1 MKKTALIMAAM
12 LSAAVSCTKEQ
23 IHEEKSDKPEI
34 EAPGESKGSIPMEF
48 TAVSDL
54 TRTSIGE
61 LNGGKREISWVK
73 DDEIKIIYNN
83 KSTTAKAETTGAST
97 IFKANVDE
105 APAYYAVYPSSA
117 ATVAEDGSW
126 KVAIPAKQDV
136 SGGFGSAHYAAAVAK
151 DGNLAFR
158 NLCGWLRFTIADQ
171 RIKSV
176 LIRGNGEQFLAGN
189 LAVTFDEEGNIASKT
204 VSNGNSRIIVN
215 VNGAGEYYVA
225 VLPDVN
231 LENGVGFRFYTSNE
245 IVSENAIETGVFS
258 SKALSVEQGKI
269 VNLGGLDSRI
279 VTDWWISPSGT
290 GEGKSADS
298 PAAGVEFL
306 RAKLAQDVTSDKT
319 RNGLAKGYGCM
330 GITIHAAAGEYDFAG
345 QEINIT
351 WPGHTSSVGTTILG
365 AEGTIFKNT
374 GSSRFFKIGKSVD
387 LKFENITFDGG
398 NAGTENGGAIWQ
410 NDATAIL
417 AFKNCAF
424 KNNKA
429 NNGGAIYMAGSNMTS
444 ESTSFSDNTATTA
457 AGAVGIAGTAELVSF
472 TDCDFTS
479 NTAGKHG
486 GALQNW
492 GGEKTR
498 LTVTGGTFSNNKTT
512 DGSVGGGA
520 AITFRGEKP
529 SITIIDGVVFSG
541 NSAGCQGG
549 AVRVNTVN
557 DISIKNS
564 VISDNKAL
572 KGAGLY
578 VGGAASVKID
588 KTQISGNQSKTY
600 AGGIYVGADADVF
613 MNACSIFD
621 NSNTT
626 TNPDARWGAAIFVLS
641 EDANKNKI
649 KANICLNNS
658 SIADHTTAAT
668 EKDTNI
674 DMQGGNLVFAN
685 STMIAS
691 TKAGMLRIHTTALS
705 GTFIN
710 SVIVNKNGKSINYN
724 GPEGKLTSKYV
735 LSGIKQNAYNPTAGI
750 DKAGLTYANLG
761 SPVFDAADHIYKWNG
776 TMDVEYPSAPSTDVV
791 GGLIKTANESFYNW
805 LLSVAA
811 LDVDQLGNSR
821 SVNRQGAYCGN

>member
-12 LSAAVSCTKEQ
+12 LYAAVSCTKEQ

-34 EAPGESKGSIPMEF
+34 EAPGESEGTIPMEF

-54 TRTSIGE
+54 TKTSIGE
-61 LNGGKREISWVK
+61 LDGGKREISWVK

-97 IFKANVDE
+97 IFKANVDK

-158 NLCGWLRFTIADQ
+158 NLCGWLKFTIADQ

-290 GEGKSADS
+290 GDGKSADS

-398 NAGTENGGAIWQ
+398 NAGTENGGAILQ

-424 KNNKA
+424 KNNNA
-429 NNGGAIYMAGSNMTS
+429 TNGGAIYMAGSNMTA
-444 ESTSFSDNTATTA
+444 ENTSFSDNTATTA

-486 GALQNW
+486 GALQNC
-492 GGEKTR
+492 GDEKTR
-498 LTVTGGTFSNNKTT
+498 LTVTRGTFLSNKTT
-512 DGSVGGGA
+512 DGSGGGGG
-520 AITFRGEKP
+520 AITFRGDKP

-541 NSAGCQGG
+541 NVAGCQGG

-564 VISDNKAL
+564 VISGNKAL
-572 KGAGLY
+572 DGAGLY

-626 TNPDARWGAAIFVLS
+626 STAGARWGAAIFVQS
-641 EDANKNKI
+641 AV

-658 SIADHTTAAT
+658 SIADHTTAAGGS
-668 EKDTNI
+668 DTNI
-674 DMQGGNLVFAN
+674 DMRGGNLVFAN

-691 TKAGMLRIHTTALS
+691 TTAGMLRIHTSALS

-724 GPEGKLTSKYV
+724 GPTGKLTSKYV
-735 LSGIKQNAYNPTAGI
+735 LSGIEQNKYNPTAGI
-750 DKAGLTYANLG
+750 DKAGLTYVNLG

-776 TMDVEYPSAPSTDVV
+776 TMDVEYPSAPSTDVA
-791 GGLIKTANESFYNW
+791 GGLIRTANESFYNW

>member
-258 SKALSVEQGKI
+258 SKALSVAQGKI

-290 GEGKSADS
+290 GDGKSADS

-345 QEINIT
+345 QEINVT

-410 NDATAIL
+410 NDTTAIL

-424 KNNKA
+424 KNNNA
-429 NNGGAIYMAGSNMTS
+429 TNGGAVYMAGKNMIA
-444 ESTSFSDNTATTA
+444 ENTSFSDNTATTA
-457 AGAVGIAGTAELVSF
+457 AGAVGIAGTAKLVSF

-486 GALQNW
+486 GALQNY

-564 VISDNKAL
+564 VISGNKAL
-572 KGAGLY
+572 DGAGLY

-588 KTQISGNQSKTY
+588 KTQISDNQSKTY

-613 MNACSIFD
+613 MNACSIFG

-626 TNPDARWGAAIFVLS
+626 TTAGARWGAAIFVHS
-641 EDANKNKI
+641 VA

-658 SIADHTTAAT
+658 SIADHTTAAAGS
-668 EKDTNI
+668 DTNI

-691 TKAGMLRIHTTALS
+691 TTAGMLRIHTTALS

-724 GPEGKLTSKYV
+724 GPGGKLTSKYV
-735 LSGIKQNAYNPTAGI
+735 LSGIIQNKYNPTAGI

-761 SPVFDAADHIYKWNG
+761 SPAFDAADHIYKWNG
-776 TMDVEYPSAPSTDVV
+776 TMNVEYPSAPTTDVV
-791 GGLIKTANESFYNW
+791 SGLIETANESFYNW

-821 SVNRQGAYCGN
+821 AVNRQGAYCGN

>member
-1 MKKTALIMAAM
+1 MAAM
-12 LSAAVSCTKEQ
+12 LFAAVSCTKEQ

-34 EAPGESKGSIPMEF
+34 EAPGESEGTIPMEF

-54 TRTSIGE
+54 TKTSIGE
-61 LNGGKREISWVK
+61 LDGGKREISWVK

-97 IFKANVDE
+97 IFKANVDK

-290 GEGKSADS
+290 GDGKSADS

-345 QEINIT
+345 QEINVT

-365 AEGTIFKNT
+365 AEGTVFKNT

-429 NNGGAIYMAGSNMTS
+429 TNGGAVYMAGSNMTA
-444 ESTSFSDNTATTA
+444 ENTSFSDNTATTA

-479 NTAGKHG
+479 NTAGQHG
-486 GALQNW
+486 GALQNH

-498 LTVTGGTFSNNKTT
+498 LTVTRGAFSSNKTT
-512 DGSVGGGA
+512 DGSVGGGG
-520 AITFRGEKP
+520 AITFRGDKP

-541 NSAGCQGG
+541 NSAGRQGG

-557 DISIKNS
+557 DISIMNS
-564 VISDNKAL
+564 VISGNKAL
-572 KGAGLY
+572 DGAGLY

-613 MNACSIFD
+613 MNACSIFG

-626 TNPDARWGAAIFVLS
+626 ANAGARWGAAIFVQS
-641 EDANKNKI
+641 VA

-668 EKDTNI
+668 GNDTNI

-691 TKAGMLRIHTTALS
+691 TTAGMLRIHTTALS

-724 GPEGKLTSKYV
+724 GPTGKLTSKYV

-750 DKAGLTYANLG
+750 DKEGLTYANLG
-761 SPVFDAADHIYKWNG
+761 SPEFDAADHIYKWNG
-776 TMDVEYPSAPSTDVV
+776 TMDVEYPSAPTTDVV
-791 GGLIKTANESFYNW
+791 SGLIKTANESFYNW

-821 SVNRQGAYCGN
+821 AVNRQGAYCGN

>member
-345 QEINIT
+345 QEINVT

-529 SITIIDGVVFSG
+529 SITIIDGVTFSG

-761 SPVFDAADHIYKWNG
+761 SPAFDAADHVYKWNG
-776 TMDVEYPSAPSTDVV
+776 TMNVEYPSAPTTDVV
-791 GGLIKTANESFYNW
+791 SGLIETANKSFYDW

-821 SVNRQGAYCGN
+821 AVNRQGAYCGN

>member
-73 DDEIKIIYNN
+73 NDEIKIIYNN

-158 NLCGWLRFTIADQ
+158 NLCGWLRFTIADPS
-171 RIKSV
+171 IKSV

-290 GEGKSADS
+290 GDGKSADS

-345 QEINIT
+345 QEINVT

-486 GALQNW
+486 GALQNY

-529 SITIIDGVVFSG
+529 SITIIDGVTFSG

-572 KGAGLY
+572 NGAGLY

-626 TNPDARWGAAIFVLS
+626 TTAGVRWGAAIFVQS
-641 EDANKNKI
+641 SV

-658 SIADHTTAAT
+658 SIADHTTAET
-668 EKDTNI
+668 GNDTNI

-691 TKAGMLRIHTTALS
+691 TTAGMLRIHTSALS

-735 LSGIKQNAYNPTAGI
+735 LSGIKQNKYNPTAGI

-761 SPVFDAADHIYKWNG
+761 SPAFDAADHVYKWNG
-776 TMDVEYPSAPSTDVV
+776 TMNVEYPSAPTTDVV
-791 GGLIKTANESFYNW
+791 NGLIETANKSFYDW

-821 SVNRQGAYCGN
+821 AVNRQGAYCGN

>member
-158 NLCGWLRFTIADQ
+158 NICGWLRFTIADPS
-171 RIKSV
+171 IKSV

-290 GEGKSADS
+290 GDGKSADS

-345 QEINIT
+345 QEINVT

-429 NNGGAIYMAGSNMTS
+429 NNGGAVYMAGSNMTS

-486 GALQNW
+486 GALQNH

-498 LTVTGGTFSNNKTT
+498 LTVTRGTFSNNKTT

-520 AITFRGEKP
+520 AITFRGDKP

-572 KGAGLY
+572 DGAGLY

-626 TNPDARWGAAIFVLS
+626 TTAGVRWGAAIFVQS
-641 EDANKNKI
+641 SV

-668 EKDTNI
+668 GNDTNI

-691 TKAGMLRIHTTALS
+691 TTAGMLRIHTSALS

-735 LSGIKQNAYNPTAGI
+735 LSGIKQNKYNPTAGI

-761 SPVFDAADHIYKWNG
+761 SPAFDAADHIYKWNG
-776 TMDVEYPSAPSTDVV
+776 TMNVEYPSAPTTDVV
-791 GGLIKTANESFYNW
+791 NGLIETANKSFYDW

-821 SVNRQGAYCGN
+821 AVNRQGAYCGN

>member
-345 QEINIT
+345 QEINVT

-529 SITIIDGVVFSG
+529 SITIIDGVTFSG

-626 TNPDARWGAAIFVLS
+626 TTAGVRWGAAIFVLS
-641 EDANKNKI
+641 EV

-668 EKDTNI
+668 GNDTNI

-691 TKAGMLRIHTTALS
+691 TTAGMLRIHTTALS

-710 SVIVNKNGKSINYN
+710 SVIVNKNGRSINYN
-724 GPEGKLTSKYV
+724 GPTGKLTSKYV

-776 TMDVEYPSAPSTDVV
+776 TMDVEYPSAPTKDVV

>member
-290 GEGKSADS
+290 GDGKSADS

-345 QEINIT
+345 QEINVT

-424 KNNKA
+424 KNNNA
-429 NNGGAIYMAGSNMTS
+429 TNGGAVYMAGKNMIAET
-444 ESTSFSDNTATTA
+444 TSFSDNTATTA

-486 GALQNW
+486 GALQNC

-498 LTVTGGTFSNNKTT
+498 LTITGGTFSNNKTT
-512 DGSVGGGA
+512 DGSGGGGA
-520 AITFRGEKP
+520 AITFRGDKP

-564 VISDNKAL
+564 VISGNKAL
-572 KGAGLY
+572 DGAGLY

-613 MNACSIFD
+613 MNACSIFG

-626 TNPDARWGAAIFVLS
+626 TIAGARWGAAIFVLS

-658 SIADHTTAAT
+658 SIADHTTAET
-668 EKDTNI
+668 GSDTNI

-691 TKAGMLRIHTTALS
+691 TTAGMLRIHTTALS

-724 GPEGKLTSKYV
+724 GPKGKLTSKYV
-735 LSGIKQNAYNPTAGI
+735 LSGIKQNAYNPTADI

-761 SPVFDAADHIYKWNG
+761 SPAFDAADHVYKWNG
-776 TMDVEYPSAPSTDVV
+776 TMNVEYPSAPTTDVV
-791 GGLIKTANESFYNW
+791 GGLIETANKSFYDW
-805 LLSVAA
+805 LLSVEA

-821 SVNRQGAYCGN
+821 AVNRQGAYCGN

>member
-54 TRTSIGE
+54 TRTSIGD

-97 IFKANVDE
+97 IFKANVDK
-105 APAYYAVYPSSA
+105 ASAYYAVYPSSA

-158 NLCGWLRFTIADQ
+158 NLCGWLRFTITDQ

-290 GEGKSADS
+290 GDGKSADS

-319 RNGLAKGYGCM
+319 RKGLAKGYGCM

-444 ESTSFSDNTATTA
+444 ENTSFSDNTATTA

-479 NTAGKHG
+479 NTAEKHG
-486 GALQNW
+486 GALQNC

-498 LTVTGGTFSNNKTT
+498 LTVTRGAFSSNKTT
-512 DGSVGGGA
+512 NGTGGGGG

-529 SITIIDGVVFSG
+529 SITIIDGVTFSG

-572 KGAGLY
+572 YGAGLY

-613 MNACSIFD
+613 MNACSIFG

-626 TNPDARWGAAIFVLS
+626 TTAGERWGAAIFVLS
-641 EDANKNKI
+641 ENANKNKI

-658 SIADHTTAAT
+658 SIADHTTAET
-668 EKDTNI
+668 GNDTNI

-691 TKAGMLRIHTTALS
+691 TTAGMLRIHTTALS

-710 SVIVNKNGKSINYN
+710 SVIVNKNGRSINYN
-724 GPEGKLTSKYV
+724 GPTGKLTSKYV
-735 LSGIKQNAYNPTAGI
+735 LSGIEQNKYNPTAGI
-750 DKAGLTYANLG
+750 DKAGLTYVNLG

-791 GGLIKTANESFYNW
+791 GGLIRTANESFYNW

-821 SVNRQGAYCGN
+821 SVNRQGAYCSN

>member
-158 NLCGWLRFTIADQ
+158 NICGWLRFTIADPS
-171 RIKSV
+171 IKSV

-290 GEGKSADS
+290 GDGKSADS

-345 QEINIT
+345 QEINVT

-486 GALQNW
+486 GALQNY

-529 SITIIDGVVFSG
+529 SITIIDGVTFSG

-572 KGAGLY
+572 NGAGLY

-691 TKAGMLRIHTTALS
+691 TTAGMLRIHTSALS

-735 LSGIKQNAYNPTAGI
+735 LSGIKQNKYNPTAGI

-761 SPVFDAADHIYKWNG
+761 SPAFDAADHVYKWNG
-776 TMDVEYPSAPSTDVV
+776 TMNVEYPSAPTTDVV
-791 GGLIKTANESFYNW
+791 NGLIETANKSFYDW

-821 SVNRQGAYCGN
+821 AVNRQGAYCGN

>member
-1 MKKTALIMAAM
+1 M
-12 LSAAVSCTKEQ
+12 LYAAVSCTKEQ

-34 EAPGESKGSIPMEF
+34 EAPGESEGTIPMEF

-54 TRTSIGE
+54 TKTSIGE

-97 IFKANVDE
+97 IFKANVDK

-158 NLCGWLRFTIADQ
+158 NLCGWLKFTIADQ

-290 GEGKSADS
+290 GDGKSADS

-398 NAGTENGGAIWQ
+398 NAGTENGGAILQ

-424 KNNKA
+424 NNNKA
-429 NNGGAIYMAGSNMTS
+429 TNGGAVYMAGSNMTA
-444 ESTSFSDNTATTA
+444 ENTSFSDNTATTA

-486 GALQNW
+486 GALQNC

-498 LTVTGGTFSNNKTT
+498 LTVTRGTFSSNKTT
-512 DGSVGGGA
+512 DGSGGGGG
-520 AITFRGEKP
+520 AITFRGDKP

-557 DISIKNS
+557 DISIMNS
-564 VISDNKAL
+564 VISGNKAL
-572 KGAGLY
+572 DGAGLY

-613 MNACSIFD
+613 MNACSIFG

-626 TNPDARWGAAIFVLS
+626 TTAGARWGAAIFVKS
-641 EDANKNKI
+641 AV

-668 EKDTNI
+668 GSDTNI

-691 TKAGMLRIHTTALS
+691 TTAGMLRIHNTALS

-710 SVIVNKNGKSINYN
+710 SVIVNKEGKSINYN
-724 GPEGKLTSKYV
+724 GPAGKLTSKYV

-750 DKAGLTYANLG
+750 DKAGLTYADLG

-776 TMDVEYPSAPSTDVV
+776 TMDVEYPSAPTKDVV
-791 GGLIKTANESFYNW
+791 SDLIKTANESFHDW

-821 SVNRQGAYCGN
+821 AVNRQGAYCGN

>member
-48 TAVSDL
+48 IAVSDL

-158 NLCGWLRFTIADQ
+158 NICGWLRFTIADPS
-171 RIKSV
+171 IKSV

-290 GEGKSADS
+290 GDGKSADS

-330 GITIHAAAGEYDFAG
+330 GITIHVAAGEYDFAG

-486 GALQNW
+486 GALQNY

-529 SITIIDGVVFSG
+529 SITIIDGVTFSG

-572 KGAGLY
+572 DGAGLY

-691 TKAGMLRIHTTALS
+691 TTAGMLRIHTSALS

-735 LSGIKQNAYNPTAGI
+735 LSGIKQNKYNPTAGI

-761 SPVFDAADHIYKWNG
+761 SPAFDAADHVYKWNG

-791 GGLIKTANESFYNW
+791 GGLIRTANESFYNW

>member
-158 NLCGWLRFTIADQ
+158 NLCGWLRFTIADPS
-171 RIKSV
+171 IKSV

-290 GEGKSADS
+290 GDGKSADS

-486 GALQNW
+486 GALQNH

-498 LTVTGGTFSNNKTT
+498 LTVTRGTFSNNKTT

-520 AITFRGEKP
+520 AITFRGDKP

-572 KGAGLY
+572 DGAGLY

-735 LSGIKQNAYNPTAGI
+735 LSGIKQNKYNPTAGI

-761 SPVFDAADHIYKWNG
+761 SPAFDAADHVYKWNG
-776 TMDVEYPSAPSTDVV
+776 TMNVEYPSAPTTDVV
-791 GGLIKTANESFYNW
+791 NGLIETANKSFYDW

-821 SVNRQGAYCGN
+821 AVNRQGAYCGN

>member
-117 ATVAEDGSW
+117 ATVTEDGSW

-290 GEGKSADS
+290 GDGKSADS

-486 GALQNW
+486 GALQNH

-498 LTVTGGTFSNNKTT
+498 LTVTRGTFSNNKTT

-520 AITFRGEKP
+520 AITFRGDKP

-572 KGAGLY
+572 DGAGLY

-776 TMDVEYPSAPSTDVV
+776 TMDVEYPSAPTKDVV
-791 GGLIKTANESFYNW
+791 GGLIRTANESFYNW

>member
-105 APAYYAVYPSSA
+105 ASAYYAVYPSSA

-258 SKALSVEQGKI
+258 SKALSVAQGKI

-290 GEGKSADS
+290 GDGKSADS

-345 QEINIT
+345 QEINVT

-398 NAGTENGGAIWQ
+398 NAGNENGGAIWQ
-410 NDATAIL
+410 NDGTAIL
-417 AFKNCAF
+417 TFKNCAF
-424 KNNKA
+424 KNNNA
-429 NNGGAIYMAGSNMTS
+429 TNGGAVYMAGSNMTA
-444 ESTSFSDNTATTA
+444 ENTSFSDNTATTA

-486 GALQNW
+486 GALQNC

-498 LTVTGGTFSNNKTT
+498 LTVTRGTFSSNKTT
-512 DGSVGGGA
+512 DGSGGGGA
-520 AITFRGEKP
+520 AITFRGDKP
-529 SITIIDGVVFSG
+529 SITIIDGVTFSG

-761 SPVFDAADHIYKWNG
+761 SPAFDAADHVYKWNG
-776 TMDVEYPSAPSTDVV
+776 TMNVEYPSAPTTDVV
-791 GGLIKTANESFYNW
+791 SGLIETANKSFYDW

-821 SVNRQGAYCGN
+821 AVNRQGAYCGN

>member
-34 EAPGESKGSIPMEF
+34 EAPGESEGSIPMEF

-97 IFKANVDE
+97 IFKANVDK
-105 APAYYAVYPSSA
+105 ASAYYAVYPSSA

-151 DGNLAFR
+151 DGKLAFR

-290 GEGKSADS
+290 GDGKSADS

-345 QEINIT
+345 HEINIT

-424 KNNKA
+424 KNNNA
-429 NNGGAIYMAGSNMTS
+429 TNGGAVYMAGSNMTA
-444 ESTSFSDNTATTA
+444 ENTSFSDNTATTA

-486 GALQNW
+486 GALQNC

-498 LTVTGGTFSNNKTT
+498 LTVTRGTFSSNKTT
-512 DGSVGGGA
+512 DGSGGGGG
-520 AITFRGEKP
+520 AITFRGDKP

-557 DISIKNS
+557 DISIMNS
-564 VISDNKAL
+564 VISGNKAL
-572 KGAGLY
+572 DGAGLY

-613 MNACSIFD
+613 MNACSIFG

-626 TNPDARWGAAIFVLS
+626 TTAETRWGAAIFVKS
-641 EDANKNKI
+641 VV

-691 TKAGMLRIHTTALS
+691 TTAGMLRIHNTALS

-724 GPEGKLTSKYV
+724 GPTGKLTSKYV
-735 LSGIKQNAYNPTAGI
+735 LSGIKQNAYNPTADI

-761 SPVFDAADHIYKWNG
+761 SPAFDAADHVYKWNG
-776 TMDVEYPSAPSTDVV
+776 TMDVEYPSAPTKDVV

-805 LLSVAA
+805 LLSVEA

-821 SVNRQGAYCGN
+821 AVNRQGAYCGN

>member
-117 ATVAEDGSW
+117 ATVTEDGSW

-158 NLCGWLRFTIADQ
+158 NICGWLRFTIADPS
-171 RIKSV
+171 IKSV

-290 GEGKSADS
+290 GDGKSADS

-345 QEINIT
+345 QEINVT

-486 GALQNW
+486 GALQNY

-512 DGSVGGGA
+512 NGSVGGGA

-529 SITIIDGVVFSG
+529 SITIIDGVTFSG

-572 KGAGLY
+572 DGAGLY

-626 TNPDARWGAAIFVLS
+626 TTAGVRWGAAIFVQS
-641 EDANKNKI
+641 SV

-658 SIADHTTAAT
+658 SIADHTTAET
-668 EKDTNI
+668 GNDTNI

-691 TKAGMLRIHTTALS
+691 TTAGMLRIHTSALS

-735 LSGIKQNAYNPTAGI
+735 LSGIKQNKYNPTAGI

-761 SPVFDAADHIYKWNG
+761 SPAFDAADHVYKWNG
-776 TMDVEYPSAPSTDVV
+776 TMNVEYPSAPTTDVV
-791 GGLIKTANESFYNW
+791 NGLIETANKSFYDW

-821 SVNRQGAYCGN
+821 AVNRQGAYCGN

>member
-54 TRTSIGE
+54 TRTSIGD
-61 LNGGKREISWVK
+61 LNGGMREISWVK

-290 GEGKSADS
+290 GDGKSADS

-319 RNGLAKGYGCM
+319 RKGLAKGYGCM

-444 ESTSFSDNTATTA
+444 ENTSFSDNTATTA

-479 NTAGKHG
+479 NTAEKHG
-486 GALQNW
+486 GALQNC

-498 LTVTGGTFSNNKTT
+498 LTVTRGAFSSNKTT
-512 DGSVGGGA
+512 NGTGGGGG
-520 AITFRGEKP
+520 AITFRGDKP
-529 SITIIDGVVFSG
+529 SITIIDGVTFSG
-541 NSAGCQGG
+541 NSAGFQGG

-557 DISIKNS
+557 DISIMNS

-572 KGAGLY
+572 DGAGLH

-613 MNACSIFD
+613 MNACSIFG

-626 TNPDARWGAAIFVLS
+626 TTAGARWGAAIFVLS
-641 EDANKNKI
+641 ENANKNKI

-658 SIADHTTAAT
+658 SIADHTTAET
-668 EKDTNI
+668 GNDTNI

-691 TKAGMLRIHTTALS
+691 TTAGMLRIHTNALS

-724 GPEGKLTSKYV
+724 GPTGKLTSKYV

>member
-1 MKKTALIMAAM
+1 MAAM
-12 LSAAVSCTKEQ
+12 LFAAVSCTKEQ

-34 EAPGESKGSIPMEF
+34 EAPGESEGTIPMEF

-54 TRTSIGE
+54 TKTSIGE
-61 LNGGKREISWVK
+61 LDGGKREISWVK

-97 IFKANVDE
+97 IFKANVDK

-158 NLCGWLRFTIADQ
+158 NFCGWLRFTIADQ

-269 VNLGGLDSRI
+269 VNLGVLDSRI
-279 VTDWWISPSGT
+279 VTDWWISPTGT
-290 GEGKSADS
+290 GDGKSADS

-365 AEGTIFKNT
+365 TEGTVFKNT

-387 LKFENITFDGG
+387 LKLENITFDGG
-398 NAGTENGGAIWQ
+398 NAGTENGGAICQ

-424 KNNKA
+424 KNNNA
-429 NNGGAIYMAGSNMTS
+429 TNGGAVYMAGSNMTA
-444 ESTSFSDNTATTA
+444 ENTSFSDNTATTA

-486 GALQNW
+486 GALQNC

-498 LTVTGGTFSNNKTT
+498 LTVTRGTFLSNKTT
-512 DGSVGGGA
+512 DGSGGGGG
-520 AITFRGEKP
+520 AITFRGDKP

-541 NSAGCQGG
+541 NVAGCQGG

-564 VISDNKAL
+564 VISGNKAL
-572 KGAGLY
+572 DGAGLY

-626 TNPDARWGAAIFVLS
+626 STAGARWGAAIFVQS
-641 EDANKNKI
+641 AV

-658 SIADHTTAAT
+658 SIADHTTAAGGS
-668 EKDTNI
+668 DTNI
-674 DMQGGNLVFAN
+674 DMRGGNLVFAN

-691 TKAGMLRIHTTALS
+691 TTAGMLRIHTTALS

-710 SVIVNKNGKSINYN
+710 SVIVNKKGKSINYN
-724 GPEGKLTSKYV
+724 GPTGKLTSKYV

-750 DKAGLTYANLG
+750 DKEGLTYANLG
-761 SPVFDAADHIYKWNG
+761 SPEFDAADHIYKWNG
-776 TMDVEYPSAPSTDVV
+776 TMDVEYPSAPTTDVV
-791 GGLIKTANESFYNW
+791 SGLIKTANESFYNW

-821 SVNRQGAYCGN
+821 AVNRQGAYCGN

>member
-117 ATVAEDGSW
+117 ATVTEDGSW

-290 GEGKSADS
+290 GDGKSADS

-387 LKFENITFDGG
+387 LKFENITFGGG

-486 GALQNW
+486 GALQNH

-498 LTVTGGTFSNNKTT
+498 LTVTRGTFSNNKTT

-520 AITFRGEKP
+520 AITFRGDKP

-572 KGAGLY
+572 YGAGLY

-710 SVIVNKNGKSINYN
+710 SVIVNKNGNSINYN
-724 GPEGKLTSKYV
+724 GPTGKLTSKYV
-735 LSGIKQNAYNPTAGI
+735 LSGNKQNAYNPTADI

-761 SPVFDAADHIYKWNG
+761 SPAFDAADHVYKWNG

-791 GGLIKTANESFYNW
+791 GGLIRTANESFYNW

>member
-171 RIKSV
+171 GIKSV

-290 GEGKSADS
+290 GDGKSADS

-345 QEINIT
+345 QEINVT

-486 GALQNW
+486 GALQNY

-529 SITIIDGVVFSG
+529 SITIIDGVTFSG

-564 VISDNKAL
+564 VISGNKAL
-572 KGAGLY
+572 DGAGLY

-613 MNACSIFD
+613 MNACSIFG

-626 TNPDARWGAAIFVLS
+626 ANAGARWGAAIFVHS
-641 EDANKNKI
+641 VA

-658 SIADHTTAAT
+658 SIADHITAAT
-668 EKDTNI
+668 GSDTNI

-691 TKAGMLRIHTTALS
+691 TTAGMLRIHTTALS

-710 SVIVNKNGKSINYN
+710 SVIVNKDGKSINYN
-724 GPEGKLTSKYV
+724 GPTGKLTSKYV
-735 LSGIKQNAYNPTAGI
+735 LSGIKQNAYNPTADI

-761 SPVFDAADHIYKWNG
+761 SPAFDAADHVYKWNG
-776 TMDVEYPSAPSTDVV
+776 TMDVEYPSAPTTDVV

-805 LLSVAA
+805 LLSVEA

-821 SVNRQGAYCGN
+821 AVNRQGAYCGN

>member
-158 NLCGWLRFTIADQ
+158 NLCGWLRFTIADPS
-171 RIKSV
+171 IKSV

-290 GEGKSADS
+290 GDGKSADS

-486 GALQNW
+486 GALQNY

-529 SITIIDGVVFSG
+529 SITIIDGVTFSG

-572 KGAGLY
+572 DGAGLY

-674 DMQGGNLVFAN
+674 DIQGGNLVFAN

-691 TKAGMLRIHTTALS
+691 TTAGMLRIHTSALS

-735 LSGIKQNAYNPTAGI
+735 LSGIKQNKYNPTAGI

-761 SPVFDAADHIYKWNG
+761 SPAFDAADHVYKWNG
-776 TMDVEYPSAPSTDVV
+776 TMDVEYPSAPTTDVV
-791 GGLIKTANESFYNW
+791 SGLIKTANESFYNW
-805 LLSVAA
+805 LLSVEA

>member
-105 APAYYAVYPSSA
+105 ASAYYAVYPSSA

-258 SKALSVEQGKI
+258 SKALSVAQGKI

-290 GEGKSADS
+290 GDGKSADS

-345 QEINIT
+345 QEINVT

-417 AFKNCAF
+417 TFKNCAF
-424 KNNKA
+424 KNNNA
-429 NNGGAIYMAGSNMTS
+429 TNGGAVYMAGSNMTA
-444 ESTSFSDNTATTA
+444 ENTSFSDNTATTA

-486 GALQNW
+486 GALQNC

-498 LTVTGGTFSNNKTT
+498 LTVTRGTFSSNKTT
-512 DGSVGGGA
+512 DGSGGGGA
-520 AITFRGEKP
+520 AITFRGDKP

-572 KGAGLY
+572 DGAGLY

-588 KTQISGNQSKTY
+588 KTQIRGNQSKTY

-626 TNPDARWGAAIFVLS
+626 TTAGARWGAAIFVHS
-641 EDANKNKI
+641 VA

-658 SIADHTTAAT
+658 SIADHITAAT
-668 EKDTNI
+668 GSDTNI

-691 TKAGMLRIHTTALS
+691 TTAGMLRIHTTALS

-710 SVIVNKNGKSINYN
+710 SVIVNKDGKSINYN
-724 GPEGKLTSKYV
+724 GPTGKLTSKYV
-735 LSGIKQNAYNPTAGI
+735 LSGIKQNAYNPTADI

-761 SPVFDAADHIYKWNG
+761 SPAFDAADHVYKWNG
-776 TMDVEYPSAPSTDVV
+776 TMDVEYPSAPTTDVV
-791 GGLIKTANESFYNW
+791 GGLIETANKSFYDW

-821 SVNRQGAYCGN
+821 AVNRQGAYCGN

>member
-117 ATVAEDGSW
+117 ATVTEDGSW

-290 GEGKSADS
+290 GDGKSADS

-424 KNNKA
+424 KNNNA

-486 GALQNW
+486 GALQNH

-498 LTVTGGTFSNNKTT
+498 LTVTRGTFSNNKTT

-520 AITFRGEKP
+520 AITFRGDKP

-572 KGAGLY
+572 DGAGLY

-761 SPVFDAADHIYKWNG
+761 SPAFDAADHVYKWNG
-776 TMDVEYPSAPSTDVV
+776 TMDVEYPSAPTTDVV
-791 GGLIKTANESFYNW
+791 SGLIKTANESFYNW
-805 LLSVAA
+805 LLSVEA

-821 SVNRQGAYCGN
+821 AVNRQGAYCGN

>member
-12 LSAAVSCTKEQ
+12 LYAAVSCTKEQ

-34 EAPGESKGSIPMEF
+34 EAPGESEGTIPMEF

-54 TRTSIGE
+54 TKTSIGE

-97 IFKANVDE
+97 IFKANVDK
-105 APAYYAVYPSSA
+105 ASAYYAVYPSSA

-158 NLCGWLRFTIADQ
+158 NLCGWLRFTITDQ

-290 GEGKSADS
+290 GDGKSADS

-351 WPGHTSSVGTTILG
+351 WPGHTFSVGTTILG

-398 NAGTENGGAIWQ
+398 NAGTENGGAILQ

-424 KNNKA
+424 NNNKA
-429 NNGGAIYMAGSNMTS
+429 TNGGAVYMAGSNMTA
-444 ESTSFSDNTATTA
+444 ENTSFSDNTATTA

-486 GALQNW
+486 GALQNC

-498 LTVTGGTFSNNKTT
+498 LTVTRGTFSSNKTT
-512 DGSVGGGA
+512 DGSGGGGG
-520 AITFRGEKP
+520 AITFRGDKP

-557 DISIKNS
+557 DISIMNS
-564 VISDNKAL
+564 VISGNKAL
-572 KGAGLY
+572 DGAGLY

-613 MNACSIFD
+613 MNACSIFG

-626 TNPDARWGAAIFVLS
+626 TTAGARWGAAIFVKS
-641 EDANKNKI
+641 AV

-668 EKDTNI
+668 GSDTNI

-691 TKAGMLRIHTTALS
+691 TTAGMLRIHNTALS

-710 SVIVNKNGKSINYN
+710 SVIVNKEGKSINYN
-724 GPEGKLTSKYV
+724 GPAGKLTSKYV

-750 DKAGLTYANLG
+750 DKAGLTYADLG

-776 TMDVEYPSAPSTDVV
+776 TMDVEYPSAPTTDVV
-791 GGLIKTANESFYNW
+791 GGLIETANKSFYDW
-805 LLSVAA
+805 LLSVEA
-811 LDVDQLGNSR
+811 LGVDQLGNSR
-821 SVNRQGAYCGN
+821 AVNRQGAYCGN

>member
-158 NLCGWLRFTIADQ
+158 NICGWLRFTIADPS
-171 RIKSV
+171 IKSV

-290 GEGKSADS
+290 GDGKSADS

-345 QEINIT
+345 QEINVT

-429 NNGGAIYMAGSNMTS
+429 NNGGAVYMAGSNMTS

-486 GALQNW
+486 GALQNH

-498 LTVTGGTFSNNKTT
+498 LTVTRGTFSNNKTT

-520 AITFRGEKP
+520 AITFRGDKP

-572 KGAGLY
+572 NGAGLY

-691 TKAGMLRIHTTALS
+691 TTAGMLRIHTSALS

-735 LSGIKQNAYNPTAGI
+735 LSGIKQNKYNPTAGI

-761 SPVFDAADHIYKWNG
+761 SPAFDAADHVYKWNG
-776 TMDVEYPSAPSTDVV
+776 TMNVEYPSAPTTDVV
-791 GGLIKTANESFYNW
+791 NGLIETANKSFYDW
-805 LLSVAA
+805 LLSVEA

>member
-105 APAYYAVYPSSA
+105 ASAYYAVYPSSA

-258 SKALSVEQGKI
+258 SKALSVAQGKI

-290 GEGKSADS
+290 GDGKSADS

-345 QEINIT
+345 QEINVT

-398 NAGTENGGAIWQ
+398 NAGNENGGAIWQ
-410 NDATAIL
+410 NDGTAIL
-417 AFKNCAF
+417 TFKNCAF
-424 KNNKA
+424 KNNNA
-429 NNGGAIYMAGSNMTS
+429 TNGGAVYMAGSNMTA
-444 ESTSFSDNTATTA
+444 ENTSFSDNTATTA

-486 GALQNW
+486 GALQNC

-498 LTVTGGTFSNNKTT
+498 LTVTRGTFSSNKTT
-512 DGSVGGGA
+512 DGSGGGGA
-520 AITFRGEKP
+520 AITFRGDKP

-572 KGAGLY
+572 DGAGLY

-588 KTQISGNQSKTY
+588 KTQIRGNQSKTY

-626 TNPDARWGAAIFVLS
+626 TTAGARWGAAIFVHS
-641 EDANKNKI
+641 VA

-658 SIADHTTAAT
+658 SIADHITAAT
-668 EKDTNI
+668 GSDTNI

-691 TKAGMLRIHTTALS
+691 TTAGMLRIHTTALS

-710 SVIVNKNGKSINYN
+710 SVIVNKDGKSINYN
-724 GPEGKLTSKYV
+724 GPTGKLTSKYV
-735 LSGIKQNAYNPTAGI
+735 LSGIKQNAYNPTADI

-761 SPVFDAADHIYKWNG
+761 SPAFDAADHVYKWNG
-776 TMDVEYPSAPSTDVV
+776 TMDVEYPSAPTTDVV
-791 GGLIKTANESFYNW
+791 GGLIETANKSFYDW

-821 SVNRQGAYCGN
+821 AVNRQGAYCGN

>member
-158 NLCGWLRFTIADQ
+158 NICGWLRFTIIVPS
-171 RIKSV
+171 IKSV

-290 GEGKSADS
+290 GDGKSADS

-345 QEINIT
+345 QEINVT

-486 GALQNW
+486 GALQNY

-529 SITIIDGVVFSG
+529 SITIIDGVTFSG

-572 KGAGLY
+572 DGAGLY

-691 TKAGMLRIHTTALS
+691 TTAGMLRIHTSALS

-735 LSGIKQNAYNPTAGI
+735 LSGIKQNKYNPTAGI

-761 SPVFDAADHIYKWNG
+761 SPAFDAADHIYKWNG
-776 TMDVEYPSAPSTDVV
+776 TMNVEYPSAPSTDVV
-791 GGLIKTANESFYNW
+791 SGLIRTANESFYNW
-805 LLSVAA
+805 LLSVEA

>member
-34 EAPGESKGSIPMEF
+34 EAPGESEGSIPMEF

-290 GEGKSADS
+290 GDGKSADS

-345 QEINIT
+345 QEINVT

-486 GALQNW
+486 GALQNY

-529 SITIIDGVVFSG
+529 SITIIDGVTFSG
-541 NSAGCQGG
+541 NSAGCHGG

-557 DISIKNS
+557 DISIMNS
-564 VISDNKAL
+564 VISGNKAL
-572 KGAGLY
+572 DGAGLY

-626 TNPDARWGAAIFVLS
+626 TTAGARWGAAIFVHS
-641 EDANKNKI
+641 VA

-658 SIADHTTAAT
+658 SIADHTTAET
-668 EKDTNI
+668 GNDTNI

-691 TKAGMLRIHTTALS
+691 TTAGMLRIHTTALS

-724 GPEGKLTSKYV
+724 GPTGKLTSKYV
-735 LSGIKQNAYNPTAGI
+735 LSGITQNAYNPTAGI

-761 SPVFDAADHIYKWNG
+761 SPAFDAADHVYKWNG
-776 TMDVEYPSAPSTDVV
+776 TMDVEYPSAPTTDVV
-791 GGLIKTANESFYNW
+791 GGLIETANESFYNW
-805 LLSVAA
+805 LLSVEA

-821 SVNRQGAYCGN
+821 AVNRQGAYCGN

>member
-151 DGNLAFR
+151 DGKLAFR
-158 NLCGWLRFTIADQ
+158 NLCGWLRFTIADPS
-171 RIKSV
+171 IKSV

-290 GEGKSADS
+290 GDGKSADS

-345 QEINIT
+345 QEINVT

-365 AEGTIFKNT
+365 AEGTVFKNT

-429 NNGGAIYMAGSNMTS
+429 TNGGAVYMAGSNMTA
-444 ESTSFSDNTATTA
+444 ENTSFSDNTATTA

-479 NTAGKHG
+479 NTAGQHG
-486 GALQNW
+486 GALQNH

-498 LTVTGGTFSNNKTT
+498 LTVTRGAFSSNKTT
-512 DGSVGGGA
+512 DGSVGGGG
-520 AITFRGEKP
+520 AITFRGDKP

-541 NSAGCQGG
+541 NSAGRQGG

-557 DISIKNS
+557 DISIMNS
-564 VISDNKAL
+564 VISGNKAL
-572 KGAGLY
+572 DGAGLY

-613 MNACSIFD
+613 MNACSIFG

-626 TNPDARWGAAIFVLS
+626 ANAGARWGAAIFVQS
-641 EDANKNKI
+641 VA

-668 EKDTNI
+668 GNDTNI

-691 TKAGMLRIHTTALS
+691 TTAGMLRIHTTALS

-724 GPEGKLTSKYV
+724 GPTGKLTSKYV
-735 LSGIKQNAYNPTAGI
+735 LSGITQNAYNPTAGI

-761 SPVFDAADHIYKWNG
+761 SPAFDAADHVYKWNG
-776 TMDVEYPSAPSTDVV
+776 TMDVEYPSAPTTDVV
-791 GGLIKTANESFYNW
+791 GGLIETANKSFYDW

-821 SVNRQGAYCGN
+821 AVNRQGAYCGN

>member
-54 TRTSIGE
+54 TRTSIGD
-61 LNGGKREISWVK
+61 LNGGMREISWVK

-158 NLCGWLRFTIADQ
+158 NLCGWLRFTITDQ

-269 VNLGGLDSRI
+269 VNLGVLDSRI
-279 VTDWWISPSGT
+279 VTDWWISPTGT
-290 GEGKSADS
+290 GDGKSADS

-365 AEGTIFKNT
+365 TEGTVFKNT

-387 LKFENITFDGG
+387 LKLENITFDGG
-398 NAGTENGGAIWQ
+398 NAGTENGGAICQ

-424 KNNKA
+424 KNNNA
-429 NNGGAIYMAGSNMTS
+429 TNGGAVYMAGSNMTA
-444 ESTSFSDNTATTA
+444 ENTSFSDNTATTA

-486 GALQNW
+486 GALQNC

-498 LTVTGGTFSNNKTT
+498 LTVTRGTFLSNKTT
-512 DGSVGGGA
+512 DGSGGGGG
-520 AITFRGEKP
+520 AITFRGDKP

-541 NSAGCQGG
+541 NVAGCQGG

-564 VISDNKAL
+564 VISGNKAL
-572 KGAGLY
+572 DGAGLY

-626 TNPDARWGAAIFVLS
+626 STAGARWGAAISVQS
-641 EDANKNKI
+641 AV

-658 SIADHTTAAT
+658 SIADHTTAAGGS
-668 EKDTNI
+668 DTNI
-674 DMQGGNLVFAN
+674 DMRGGNLVFAN

-691 TKAGMLRIHTTALS
+691 TTAGMLRIHTTALS

-710 SVIVNKNGKSINYN
+710 SVIVNKKGKSINYN
-724 GPEGKLTSKYV
+724 GPTGKLTSKYV

-750 DKAGLTYANLG
+750 DKEGLTYANLG
-761 SPVFDAADHIYKWNG
+761 SPEFDAADHIYKWNG

-791 GGLIKTANESFYNW
+791 GGLIRTANESFYNW

>member
-126 KVAIPAKQDV
+126 KVTIPAKQDV

-158 NLCGWLRFTIADQ
+158 NICGWLRFTIADPS
-171 RIKSV
+171 IKSV

-290 GEGKSADS
+290 GDGKSADS

-429 NNGGAIYMAGSNMTS
+429 NNGGAVYMAGSNMTS

-486 GALQNW
+486 GALQNY

-529 SITIIDGVVFSG
+529 SITIIDGVTFSG

-572 KGAGLY
+572 YGAGLY

-626 TNPDARWGAAIFVLS
+626 TNPDARWGAAIFVQS
-641 EDANKNKI
+641 SV

-658 SIADHTTAAT
+658 SIADHTTAET
-668 EKDTNI
+668 GNDTNI

-691 TKAGMLRIHTTALS
+691 TTAGMLRIHTSALS

-735 LSGIKQNAYNPTAGI
+735 LSGIKQNKYNPTAGI

-761 SPVFDAADHIYKWNG
+761 SPAFDAADHVYKWNG
-776 TMDVEYPSAPSTDVV
+776 TMNVEYPSAPSTDVV
-791 GGLIKTANESFYNW
+791 GGLIRTANESFYNW

>member
-158 NLCGWLRFTIADQ
+158 NICGWLRFTIADPS
-171 RIKSV
+171 IKSV

-290 GEGKSADS
+290 GDGKSADS

-345 QEINIT
+345 QEINVT

-398 NAGTENGGAIWQ
+398 NAGTENGGAICQ

-424 KNNKA
+424 KNNNA
-429 NNGGAIYMAGSNMTS
+429 TNGGAVYMAGSNMTA
-444 ESTSFSDNTATTA
+444 ENTSFSDNTATTA

-486 GALQNW
+486 GALQNY

-529 SITIIDGVVFSG
+529 SITIIDGVTFSG

-572 KGAGLY
+572 DGAGLY

-626 TNPDARWGAAIFVLS
+626 TTAGVRWGAAIFVQS
-641 EDANKNKI
+641 SV

-658 SIADHTTAAT
+658 SIADHTTAET
-668 EKDTNI
+668 GNDTNI

-691 TKAGMLRIHTTALS
+691 TTAGMLRIHTSALS

-735 LSGIKQNAYNPTAGI
+735 LSGIKQNKYNPTAGI

-761 SPVFDAADHIYKWNG
+761 SPAFDAADHVYKWNG
-776 TMDVEYPSAPSTDVV
+776 TMNVEYPSAPTTDVV
-791 GGLIKTANESFYNW
+791 NGLIETANKSFYDW

-821 SVNRQGAYCGN
+821 AVNRQGAYCGN

>member
-158 NLCGWLRFTIADQ
+158 NLCGWLRFTIADPS
-171 RIKSV
+171 IKSV

-290 GEGKSADS
+290 GDGKSADS

-306 RAKLAQDVTSDKT
+306 CAKLAQDVTSDKT

-486 GALQNW
+486 GALQNY

-529 SITIIDGVVFSG
+529 SITIIDGVTFSG

-572 KGAGLY
+572 NGAGLY

-691 TKAGMLRIHTTALS
+691 TTAGMLRIHTSALS

-735 LSGIKQNAYNPTAGI
+735 LSGIKQNKYNPTAGI

-761 SPVFDAADHIYKWNG
+761 SPAFDAADHVYKWNG
-776 TMDVEYPSAPSTDVV
+776 TMNVEYPSAPTTDVV
-791 GGLIKTANESFYNW
+791 NGLIETANKSFYDW

-821 SVNRQGAYCGN
+821 AVNRQGAYCGN

>member
-54 TRTSIGE
+54 TRTSIGD

-97 IFKANVDE
+97 IFKANVDK

-151 DGNLAFR
+151 DGKLAFR

-290 GEGKSADS
+290 GDGKSADS

-345 QEINIT
+345 QEINVT

-472 TDCDFTS
+472 TDCNFTS

-486 GALQNW
+486 GALQNY

-529 SITIIDGVVFSG
+529 SITIIDGVTFSG

-572 KGAGLY
+572 DGAGLY

-626 TNPDARWGAAIFVLS
+626 ANAGARWGAAIFVHS
-641 EDANKNKI
+641 VA

-668 EKDTNI
+668 GSDTNI

-691 TKAGMLRIHTTALS
+691 TTAGMLRIHTTALS

-724 GPEGKLTSKYV
+724 GPTGKLTSKYV
-735 LSGIKQNAYNPTAGI
+735 LSGIEQNAYNPTAGI

-776 TMDVEYPSAPSTDVV
+776 TMDVEYPSAPTKDVV
-791 GGLIKTANESFYNW
+791 GGLIRTANESFYNW

>member
-1 MKKTALIMAAM
+1 MAAM
-12 LSAAVSCTKEQ
+12 LFAAVSCTKEQ

-34 EAPGESKGSIPMEF
+34 EAPGESEGTIPMEF

-54 TRTSIGE
+54 TKTSIGE
-61 LNGGKREISWVK
+61 LDGGKREISWVK

-83 KSTTAKAETTGAST
+83 KSTTAKAETTGPST
-97 IFKANVDE
+97 IFKANVDK
-105 APAYYAVYPSSA
+105 ALAYYAVYPSSA

-290 GEGKSADS
+290 GDGKSADS

-330 GITIHAAAGEYDFAG
+330 GITIHATAGEYDFAG

-398 NAGTENGGAIWQ
+398 NADTENGGAIWQ

-424 KNNKA
+424 KNNNA
-429 NNGGAIYMAGSNMTS
+429 TNGGAVYMAGSNMTA
-444 ESTSFSDNTATTA
+444 ENTSFSDNTATIA

-486 GALQNW
+486 GALQNC

-498 LTVTGGTFSNNKTT
+498 LTVTRGTFSSNKTT
-512 DGSVGGGA
+512 DGSGGGGG
-520 AITFRGEKP
+520 AITFRGDKP

-557 DISIKNS
+557 DISIMNS
-564 VISDNKAL
+564 VISGNKAL
-572 KGAGLY
+572 DGAGLY
-578 VGGAASVKID
+578 VGEAASVKID
-588 KTQISGNQSKTY
+588 KTQLSGNQSKTY

-626 TNPDARWGAAIFVLS
+626 TTAGARWGAAIFVHS
-641 EDANKNKI
+641 VV

-668 EKDTNI
+668 GNDTNI

-691 TKAGMLRIHTTALS
+691 TMAGMLRIHTTALS

-724 GPEGKLTSKYV
+724 GPTGKLTSKYV

-750 DKAGLTYANLG
+750 DKDGLTYANLG

-776 TMDVEYPSAPSTDVV
+776 TMDVEYPSAPTTDVV
-791 GGLIKTANESFYNW
+791 SGLIKTANESFYNW

-821 SVNRQGAYCGN
+821 AVNRQGAYCGN

>member
-117 ATVAEDGSW
+117 ATVTEDGSW

-290 GEGKSADS
+290 GDGKSADS

-345 QEINIT
+345 QEINVT

-486 GALQNW
+486 GALQNY

-529 SITIIDGVVFSG
+529 SITIIDGVTFSG

-572 KGAGLY
+572 NGAGLY

-691 TKAGMLRIHTTALS
+691 TTAGMLRIHTSALS

-735 LSGIKQNAYNPTAGI
+735 LSGIKQNKYNPTAGI

-761 SPVFDAADHIYKWNG
+761 SPAFDAADHVYKWNG
-776 TMDVEYPSAPSTDVV
+776 TMNVEYPSAPTTDVV
-791 GGLIKTANESFYNW
+791 NGLIETANKSFYDW

-821 SVNRQGAYCGN
+821 AVNRQGAYCGN

>member
-529 SITIIDGVVFSG
+529 SITIIDGVTFSG

-761 SPVFDAADHIYKWNG
+761 SPAFDAADHIYKWNG
-776 TMDVEYPSAPSTDVV
+776 TMDVEYPSAPTTDVV
-791 GGLIKTANESFYNW
+791 SGLIETANKSFYDW

-821 SVNRQGAYCGN
+821 AVNRQGAYCGN

>member
-54 TRTSIGE
+54 TRTSIGD
-61 LNGGKREISWVK
+61 LNGGMREISWVK

-279 VTDWWISPSGT
+279 VTDWWISPTGT
-290 GEGKSADS
+290 GDGKSADS

-365 AEGTIFKNT
+365 TEGTVFKNT

-387 LKFENITFDGG
+387 LKLENITFDGG
-398 NAGTENGGAIWQ
+398 NAGTENGGAICQ

-424 KNNKA
+424 KNNNA
-429 NNGGAIYMAGSNMTS
+429 TNGGAVYMAGSNMTA
-444 ESTSFSDNTATTA
+444 ENTSFSDNTATTA

-486 GALQNW
+486 GALQNC

-498 LTVTGGTFSNNKTT
+498 LTVTRGTFLSNKTT
-512 DGSVGGGA
+512 DGSGGGGG
-520 AITFRGEKP
+520 AITFRGDKP

-541 NSAGCQGG
+541 NVAGCQGG

-564 VISDNKAL
+564 VISGNKAL
-572 KGAGLY
+572 DGAGLY

-626 TNPDARWGAAIFVLS
+626 STAGARWGAAIFVQS
-641 EDANKNKI
+641 AV

-658 SIADHTTAAT
+658 SIADHTTAAGGS
-668 EKDTNI
+668 DTNI
-674 DMQGGNLVFAN
+674 DMRGGNLVFAN

-691 TKAGMLRIHTTALS
+691 TTAGMLRIHTTALS

-710 SVIVNKNGKSINYN
+710 SVIVNKKGKSINYN
-724 GPEGKLTSKYV
+724 GPTGKLTSKYV

-750 DKAGLTYANLG
+750 DKEGLTYANLG
-761 SPVFDAADHIYKWNG
+761 SPEFDAADHIYKWNG
-776 TMDVEYPSAPSTDVV
+776 TMDVEYPSAPTTDVV
-791 GGLIKTANESFYNW
+791 SGLIKTANESFYNW

-821 SVNRQGAYCGN
+821 AVNRQGAYCGN